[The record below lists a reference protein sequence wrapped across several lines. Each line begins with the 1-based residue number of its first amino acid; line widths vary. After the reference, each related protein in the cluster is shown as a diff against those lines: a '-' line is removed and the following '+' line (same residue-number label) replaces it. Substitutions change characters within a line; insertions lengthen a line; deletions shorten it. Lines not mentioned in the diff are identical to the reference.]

1 MQTNPNPADD
11 LSELE
16 RQLAAW
22 RPSSAGL
29 DADRMLFA
37 AGRDSVRPGWGRNAS
52 LIAAGCLMLLS
63 AVLGAGLV
71 HERAERLALIAQLHD
86 QRLLPTPEPYGEP
99 EAVYTHSE
107 ETPITSNYLL
117 ARSALT
123 QNLDAWPGPTK
134 VEPAA
139 GQPLPNRPILKAH
152 SPGNLLEQN

>member
-11 LSELE
+11 LNELE

-29 DADRMLFA
+29 DAERMLFA
-37 AGRDSVRPGWGRNAS
+37 AGRDSVRPGWGRNVCLAVAS
-52 LIAAGCLMLLS
+52 CLTLLS

-71 HERAERLALIAQLHD
+71 HERAERLALIAQVHD
-86 QRLLPTPEPYGEP
+86 QRPLPTPEPYREP
-99 EAVYTHSE
+99 EAVYTHAE
-107 ETPITSNYLL
+107 ESPITSNYLI

-134 VEPAA
+134 VEAA
-139 GQPLPNRPILKAH
+139 AVRPLPSRPILKAN
-152 SPGNLLEQN
+152 SPGNMLEQN